1 MAEKMS
7 LQIEYDKEAGR
18 MSCKC
23 HASVNDLVEMTGYL
37 LRYQVVLNAKEVA
50 ESQGAVITEEQGK
63 QILHQVA
70 KQFSE
75 KIARIIEFGEEEELS
90 R

>member
-1 MAEKMS
+1 MAEKMT

-23 HASVNDLVEMTGYL
+23 NASINDVVEMTGYL
-37 LRYQVVLNAKEVA
+37 LRHQVVLNAKEVV
-50 ESQGAVITEEQGK
+50 ESYGGVITEAEGK
-63 QILHQVA
+63 QILHQEA

-75 KIARIIEFGEEEELS
+75 KIARIIEFGDEVKSEG
-90 R
+90 

>member
-23 HASVNDLVEMTGYL
+23 NASVNGLVEMTGYL
-37 LRYQVVLNAKEVA
+37 LRHQVVLNAKKVA

-75 KIARIIEFGEEEELS
+75 KIARIIEFGEVEG
-90 R
+90 